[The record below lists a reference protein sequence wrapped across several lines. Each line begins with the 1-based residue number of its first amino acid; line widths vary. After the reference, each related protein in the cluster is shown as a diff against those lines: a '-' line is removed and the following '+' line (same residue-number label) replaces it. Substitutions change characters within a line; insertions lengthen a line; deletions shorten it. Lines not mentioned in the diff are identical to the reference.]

1 MAIKRDLEKPTRLAD
16 KKLKASFLSQDIQS
30 TGDSKLRSLSDI
42 TAGIDGDDV
51 AILSSSFILGTDDG
65 GLVSTQ
71 QLNVDYSDFRNH
83 TFFNSAVVNTN
94 VAFNK
99 VINVYPFDGTRGDV
113 VGFLEKLTGFER
125 YVFNK
130 FPRSVGFLMFSGGLS
145 SSITTKDFS
154 DTKLVSIRDPGSGFN
169 VVDPKNKSFT
179 VEAQVFVPA
188 EQTQGHQIIF
198 QKLNG
203 IQHGISLLLSQ
214 STDTASGSMLFGIS
228 SGSNELYVTA
238 SFEKGKFNHI
248 VATLDRET
256 DTHKTQLFINRKLI
270 TEATGTNIGIISF
283 STTSL
288 TIASGTAHFVSGV
301 LMTPTLTFSGAL
313 DELRVWHA
321 TRSIDEQE
329 RFSTRNVFAD
339 KNKLRLYYRFNE
351 QPNNTK
357 PFLILDHS
365 GFGLH
370 GNLALSSSSGGTK
383 RFDTSIN
390 GIHIS
395 ASMRNTSSISAT
407 LTNEDTLFSPVLF
420 STHPDVITLN
430 TDMLLSASNYDEQN
444 QNLITR
450 LIPQHYF
457 EEGADF
463 ESQFADNDTHLDTL
477 ETFGKKLGSA
487 QILASFLYTIA
498 KGLDELK
505 IFIDQFQNILTVNLD
520 DFDTAPNALLDKVS
534 EFYGLPFST
543 FFDDATFRQLFLSE
557 NITTDDAPLSIN
569 LIEIKDVLW
578 KRIFSGLPDILKSK
592 GTVHAIKSF
601 IRAIGINPDTN
612 FRIKEHGGTNIST
625 ISNARQIRL
634 ETSTLINLS
643 SSTTTVGHLLSAPLS
658 ASRMV
663 VNNYIPAGYLQV
675 PMSFNAHDAL
685 RGGTH
690 GGLLT
695 SQSFAIEHIVKIPR
709 TVTSNTQ
716 SLSRLAVTG
725 SNVTLTDF
733 VMNLIAFSSSLSVSS
748 CSLKLFVKPFTSP
761 ETDQSDR
768 MILTLSGVNMFD
780 DEKWNVAYGRQALS
794 HHSSSY
800 FLYVGKANSNGEIDT
815 LLTQSQNMKN
825 TASAGFGTSVN
836 VLSQLDSTFNASG
849 SFLIFGSRSAG
860 DDESTTKRL
869 LISGSALGNDYEP
882 ATYVG
887 FNGKVGHIKFWT
899 KALSVKEFK
908 EHTMNFKSIGT
919 ENPNNMSFNTA
930 STERLIIDATSDQLT
945 KNTNTSGEL
954 VVFDFSQ
961 NEMHLTGTGFNASD
975 YIVHNEEFRY
985 SILSPFFDEN
995 QINEKVNIRSFIQD
1009 DNVIRFG
1016 AKPAPVTEILVDE
1029 EVTYDPRFS
1038 IDFSIIEALDE
1049 DIIKIMAT
1057 LDSFNNDIG
1066 DVQNMYSYEYKN
1078 LRELRRL
1085 YFNRLTDKVNLKSFF
1100 DFFTWFDQN
1109 IGDFIMKLIPAR
1121 VNFNGINFVIESHM
1135 LERPKFNYH
1144 FYDTYINEIDR
1155 DFNSSDSKII
1165 KNT

>member
-1 MAIKRDLEKPTRLAD
+1 MATKRDIEKPAQLSD
-16 KKLKASFLSQDIQS
+16 KKLKASFLSRDIAS
-30 TGDSKLRSLSDI
+30 TGDTKLRNLSDI
-42 TAGIDGDDV
+42 IAGIDGDDN
-51 AILSSSFILGTDDG
+51 AILSSSFVLGTDDN
-65 GLVSTQ
+65 GLVNTQ

-99 VINVYPFDGTRGDV
+99 VINIYPFDGTRGDM

-130 FPRSVGFLMFSGGLS
+130 FPKSVGFLMFSGGLS
-145 SSITTKDFS
+145 SSITVKDFS
-154 DTKLVSIRDPGSGFN
+154 NANLVGTRDLGSGFN

-179 VEAQVFVPA
+179 VEAQVFVPSI
-188 EQTQGHQIIF
+188 QTEGHQIIF

-203 IQHGISLLLSQ
+203 TQHGISLLLSQ
-214 STDTASGSMLFGIS
+214 STDTASGSMLFGVS

-238 SFEKGKFNHI
+238 SFEKGRFTHV

-256 DTHKTQLFINRKLI
+256 DTHKAQLFINRKLI
-270 TEATGTNIGIISF
+270 TEATGTNIGTISF
-283 STTSL
+283 STTS
-288 TIASGTAHFVSGV
+288 ISVASGTAHYVSGV

-370 GNLALSSSSGGTK
+370 GNLALSSSSGVTK
-383 RFDTSIN
+383 RFDTSID
-390 GIHIS
+390 GVHIS
-395 ASMRNTSSISAT
+395 ASIRTTGSITKA
-407 LTNEDTLFSPVLF
+407 LTNEDTLFSPILF
-420 STHPDVITLN
+420 STHPDVITIN
-430 TDMLLSASNYDEQN
+430 TDMLLSASDYDEQN

-463 ESQFADNDTHLDTL
+463 ESQFGDNDTHLDTL
-477 ETFGKKLGSA
+477 ETFGNKLGSA

-505 IFIDQFQNILTVNLD
+505 IFVDQFQNILTVNLD

-543 FFDDATFRQLFLSE
+543 FFDDATFRQLFFTE
-557 NITTDDAPLSIN
+557 NVTTDDALLSMN

-592 GTVHAIKSF
+592 GTIHAIKSF

-612 FRIKEHGGTNIST
+612 FRIKEGGGSNIST
-625 ISNARQIRL
+625 ITNARQVKL

-643 SSTTTVGHLLSAPLS
+643 SSTTTQGHLMSAPLS

-663 VNNYIPAGYLQV
+663 VENYIPADYLLATASM
-675 PMSFNAHDAL
+675 PFNARDAL
-685 RGGTH
+685 RQGTH

-695 SQSFAIEHIVKIPR
+695 SQSFAIEHFVKIPK
-709 TVTSNTQ
+709 TATSNTQ

-733 VMNLIAFSSSLSVSS
+733 VMNLVAFSSSLSVSS
-748 CSLKLFVKPFTSP
+748 CSVKLFIKPFTAP
-761 ETDQSDR
+761 EIDTSDR
-768 MILTLSGVNMFD
+768 MILTLSGVNLFD
-780 DEKWNVAYGRQALS
+780 DEKWNVAYGRQVLS

-800 FLYVGKANSNGEIDT
+800 FLYAGKANSNGEIDT
-815 LLTQSQNMKN
+815 LITQSQNMKN
-825 TASAGFGTSVN
+825 TASAGFGTSIN
-836 VLSQLDSTFNASG
+836 VLSQLNANWNASG

-887 FNGKVGHIKFWT
+887 FNGKIGHIKFWT
-899 KALSVKEFK
+899 KALSMKEFK

-919 ENPNNMSFNTA
+919 EVPTNMSFNTS

-945 KNTNTSGEL
+945 KNTNASGEL
-954 VVFDFSQ
+954 VIFDFSQ

-975 YIVHNEEFRY
+975 YIIHNEEFRY

-995 QINEKVNIRSFIQD
+995 QINEKVNIRSFVQD
-1009 DNVIRFG
+1009 DNVIKFD
-1016 AKPAPVTEILVDE
+1016 AQPAPITEILVNDE
-1029 EVTYDPRFS
+1029 ANYSPKFS

-1066 DVQNMYSYEYKN
+1066 DVQNMFSYEYKN

-1109 IGDFIMKLIPAR
+1109 IGDFIMKLVPAR

-1144 FYDTYINEIDR
+1144 FYDSYINEIDR
-1155 DFNSSDSKII
+1155 DFNSSDSKVI
-1165 KNT
+1165 K